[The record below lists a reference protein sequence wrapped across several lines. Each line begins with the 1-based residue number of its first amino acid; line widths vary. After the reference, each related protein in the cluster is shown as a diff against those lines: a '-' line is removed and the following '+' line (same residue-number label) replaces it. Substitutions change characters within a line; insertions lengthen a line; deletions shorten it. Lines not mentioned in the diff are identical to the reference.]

1 MSTVVKKMNKE
12 VILYLFFGVLTT
24 AVNFLVYFLVLKLSD
39 NYVFSTTM
47 AFIVAVIF
55 AYVTNKKYVFEN
67 VTSSFKKLLD
77 EFFRFVTSRIF
88 TYIIDVLGMILL
100 IEYLSHGE
108 VVSKIAVN
116 IVVVGINYILS
127 KIYIFKKEGI

>member
-1 MSTVVKKMNKE
+1 MNKE